1 MADTKVLS
9 PAIPS
14 QDEVMTE
21 SQQQVQ
27 SKFSSTSTT
36 QSPTST
42 PNSRQFSKNLQK
54 QPRYDKKPLTP
65 SAILQD
71 YNNNTQSS
79 NEQKMV
85 STASTTPISTNN
97 NTPKRGKNQQ
107 QQQHQSEELGSFSF
121 TKKDIVKVNSVVSD
135 LHSNITSSIC
145 RSGKS
150 SCRNSTSTTNSNH
163 NNINHNNRNNNDDD
177 LTFKDFDYDE
187 QIRFPRVNTYYTY
200 NTKKTS
206 FSSNDDKPSTKSH
219 PSSESIFKHITKEQQ
234 NQNQVDQGEEGD
246 EQHEHD
252 YIPANFDLNQPL
264 RRYSVPL
271 QLKES
276 PEEQLL
282 HKFAENN
289 KIYERLMNSQP
300 ESVSASVSI
309 SGTST
314 ESEPDSESNIE
325 SPPPQPQPRQLRLKN
340 PTNCSKSKETNY
352 NKHLKPL
359 YQLKKPLLTPAVLRP
374 AYTNDHE
381 NLSPPTIIPPPTSS
395 YTIIIPNSDYFHSNG
410 GGGLPNCT
418 NEPVHDHWKDNGL
431 TSNCM
436 WCVKPFHN
444 PIVSMICDGPRR
456 HHCRFCGLIFCADC
470 LVNKTI
476 LIDHEARFVIPI
488 LLLTNSNETETKT
501 NKLQQF
507 FSNSKVCKKC
517 GMIYDNLIEEL
528 NKLENNYTTSFVLVD
543 NPFRK
548 NYSKSNDYLFAQQQH
563 QQQQQQ
569 QQLQQQSSRPEKRL
583 SVADVPNDWVWSSF

>member
-9 PAIPS
+9 PTIPS
-14 QDEVMTE
+14 QDEVMTQ
-21 SQQQVQ
+21 SQQQQQVNQ
-27 SKFSSTSTT
+27 KYSSGST
-36 QSPTST
+36 QSPTLT
-42 PNSRQFSKNLQK
+42 PDSQQFSKNSQK
-54 QPRYDKKPLTP
+54 QPRYDRKPLTP

-79 NEQKMV
+79 SEQKMV

-97 NTPKRGKNQQ
+97 NTPKRGKQQ
-107 QQQHQSEELGSFSF
+107 QQQQQQQQQSEELGSFSF
-121 TKKDIVKVNSVVSD
+121 TKKDIVKVNSVASD

-145 RSGKS
+145 RSDKS
-150 SCRNSTSTTNSNH
+150 SCRNSTGTSTSTTIS
-163 NNINHNNRNNNDDD
+163 NNNNNNKNNTDDD

-200 NTKKTS
+200 STKKTS
-206 FSSNDDKPSTKSH
+206 FSSNEDKPSTKSH
-219 PSSESIFKHITKEQQ
+219 PSSDSIFKHVTKEEQT
-234 NQNQVDQGEEGD
+234 QGQLNEGD
-246 EQHEHD
+246 KEHEHD
-252 YIPANFDLNQPL
+252 YTPANFDLNQPL

-289 KIYERLMNSQP
+289 KIYERSMKSGP
-300 ESVSASVSI
+300 ESAS
-309 SGTST
+309 
-314 ESEPDSESNIE
+314 ESESESESNID
-325 SPPPQPQPRQLRLKN
+325 SPPQLRLKN
-340 PTNCSKSKETNY
+340 QTSFLKTKEINY

-374 AYTNDHE
+374 AYTNEHE
-381 NLSPPTIIPPPTSS
+381 NLPPPTVIPPTSS
-395 YTIIIPNSDYFHSNG
+395 YTIIIPNSDYFHST
-410 GGGLPNCT
+410 GGLPNCT
-418 NEPVHDHWKDNGL
+418 NEPVHDHWKDNAL

-444 PIVSMICDGPRR
+444 PIVSMICDVPRR

-488 LLLTNSNETETKT
+488 LSNTTET
-501 NKLQQF
+501 KLQQF
-507 FSNSKVCKKC
+507 FTNSKSKVCKKC
-517 GMIYDNLIEEL
+517 GMVYDNLIEEL
-528 NKLENNYTTSFVLVD
+528 NKSETEYTTSFVLVD

-548 NYSKSNDYLFAQQQH
+548 DHSKGNDYSFAQQQ
-563 QQQQQQ
+563 
-569 QQLQQQSSRPEKRL
+569 LEQQSSHTEKRL